1 MRNFFDFIEAS
12 RNVTIKPPRTIDLS
26 NWHEPCINA
35 PKCFLV
41 KKWFSRFVPQGVK
54 TSYFSFKDYLESLKY
69 TSCFNR
75 PINRIVAQGVKT
87 TYYHFKY
94 KLESLK
100 YTSCFNRPIN
110 RIVAQG
116 VKTTYYHF
124 KYKLVSLKYT
134 SCFNRPIN
142 HIVPILIKTS
152 LTING
157 CDVEWHPQDF
167 EGLPELLQLPEVQ
180 DWVNYL
186 PEVQDWVNNL
196 PDEQNGEN
204 YLPEVEAQHAVIV
217 VARD

>member
-54 TSYFSFKDYLESLKY
+54 TSYFSFKDY
-69 TSCFNR
+69 
-75 PINRIVAQGVKT
+75 
-87 TYYHFKY
+87 
-94 KLESLK
+94 LESLK